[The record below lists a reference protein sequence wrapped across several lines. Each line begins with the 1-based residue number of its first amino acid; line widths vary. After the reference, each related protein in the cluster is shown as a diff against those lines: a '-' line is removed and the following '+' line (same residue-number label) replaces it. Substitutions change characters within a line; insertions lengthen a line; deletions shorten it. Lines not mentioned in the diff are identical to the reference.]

1 MATKDT
7 IKDKLGIQTI
17 VSPDM
22 ANALRVW
29 KNAYINKSAWLNE
42 DVESLNIPA
51 TVASEVAR
59 LVTIENKIEITG
71 SEKADF
77 IDECLK
83 YFKTEKKNIVEM
95 ACAKGGMYFKP
106 YVAGNNVII
115 DFIYQDEAIP
125 FKYDGNRNITGVIF
139 PSYIFKNNRRYTR
152 LEIHDFSED
161 KYTIENKCFVSKE
174 KDITDVFSM
183 NLGNEISLESVEEWK
198 DIEPLVS
205 VNGVDYPFYSYM
217 RIPIA
222 NNIDLKSPLGVSVYA
237 RAIKDIKKADKQMAR
252 LDWEFESKETAIE
265 MAESY
270 MKQDAYGSVM
280 LPKGKERLY
289 RTYEDESLEG
299 KKLFELFSP
308 EIRDQSYVNG
318 LNKYLQQIEFKCSL
332 AYGTISDPQ
341 QVDKTAEEI
350 KTSKQR
356 SYQLVSDI
364 QESLENAINGLIVA
378 IDNLITAYELC
389 PDGNVDVTFQWDD
402 SIIVD
407 SEKEK
412 QQDIQDVNLGIMAK
426 WEYRVKW
433 YGETEEKA
441 KAIIAETN
449 SLSPGLSNMFGEDD
463 E

>member
-1 MATKDT
+1 MATKDS
-7 IKDKLGIQTI
+7 IKNRLGIQTI

-22 ANALRVW
+22 ASALRIW
-29 KNAYINKSAWLNE
+29 KNAYINKSSWLNNE
-42 DVESLNIPA
+42 VKSLNLPA
-51 TVASEVAR
+51 TIAGEIAR

-71 SEKADF
+71 SQKADF
-77 IDECLK
+77 IDKSLG
-83 YFKTEKKNIVEM
+83 YFKKEKKNIIEM
-95 ACAKGGMYFKP
+95 ACAKGGIYFKP
-106 YVAGNNVII
+106 YVADDEIMI
-115 DFIYQDEAIP
+115 DFVYQDEAIP
-125 FKYDGNRNITGVIF
+125 FKYDGKGMITGVIF
-139 PSYIFKNNRRYTR
+139 PTYVFKNNRRYTR
-152 LEIHDFSED
+152 LEIHDFSKT
-161 KYTIENKCFVSKE
+161 KYTIENRCFVSKE
-174 KDITDVFSM
+174 KDITDVFNM
-183 NLGNEISLESVEEWK
+183 NLGNEISLDSVDEWK
-198 DIEPLVS
+198 DIQPIINIE
-205 VNGVDYPFYSYM
+205 GVECPFYSYM
-217 RIPIA
+217 RIPVA

-237 RAIKDIKKADKQMAR
+237 RAIDDIMRADVQMAR
-252 LDWEFESKETAIE
+252 LDWEFYSKETAIE

-270 MKQDAYGSVM
+270 LKTDAYGSVI

-308 EIRDQSYVNG
+308 EIRDQSFISG
-318 LNKYLQQIEFKCSL
+318 FNKYLQQIEFKCSL

-364 QESLENAINGLIVA
+364 QGNLEESLKNLITS
-378 IDNLITAYELC
+378 IDNLVVAYDLC
-389 PDGNVDVTFQWDD
+389 PEGSIDVAFEWDD

-426 WEYRVKW
+426 WEYRMKW
-433 YGETEEKA
+433 YGESEEKA

-449 SLSPGLSNMFGEDD
+449 SLSPGLSTLYEEDD

>member
-1 MATKDT
+1 MTTKDS
-7 IKDKLGIQTI
+7 IKNKLGIQTI

-22 ANALRVW
+22 ATALRMW
-29 KNAYINKSAWLNE
+29 KNAYVNKSAWLNSE
-42 DVESLNIPA
+42 IRSLNLPA
-51 TVASEVAR
+51 TIASEIAR

-71 SEKADF
+71 SQKADF
-77 IDECLK
+77 INKTLN
-83 YFKTEKKNIVEM
+83 YFKKEKKNIVEM
-95 ACAKGGMYFKP
+95 ACAKGGIYFKP
-106 YVAGNNVII
+106 YVADDEIMI
-115 DFIYQDEAIP
+115 DFVYQDEAIP
-125 FKYDGNRNITGVIF
+125 FKYDGKWMITGVIF
-139 PSYIFKNNRRYTR
+139 PTYVFKKNRRYTR
-152 LEIHDFSED
+152 LEIHDFSKT
-161 KYTIENKCFVSKE
+161 KYTIENRCFVSKE
-174 KDITDVFSM
+174 KDITDIFNM
-183 NLGNEISLESVEEWK
+183 NLGNEISLDSVDEWK
-198 DIEPLVS
+198 DIQPIINIE
-205 VNGVDYPFYSYM
+205 GVECPFYSYM

-237 RAIKDIKKADKQMAR
+237 RGIDDIMRADVQMAR
-252 LDWEFESKETAIE
+252 LDWEFDSKETAIE

-270 MKQDAYGSVM
+270 LKTDAYGSVM

-308 EIRDQSYVNG
+308 EIRDQSYISG
-318 LNKYLQQIEFKCSL
+318 FNKYLQQIEFKCSL

-364 QESLENAINGLIVA
+364 QGSLEESLKNLIIS
-378 IDNLITAYELC
+378 IDNLIVAYDLC
-389 PDGNVDVTFQWDD
+389 PEGNIDVAFEWDD

-412 QQDIQDVNLGIMAK
+412 QQDIQDVNLNIMAK
-426 WEYRVKW
+426 WEYRMKW
-433 YGETEEKA
+433 YGESEEKA

-449 SLSPGLSNMFGEDD
+449 SLSPGLSTLYEEED